1 MDREREQHEAKKRYI
16 GETIAGVASLII
28 FGRFVALF
36 ISGIAFIVVVR
47 VLGPSVYGIYTLAIA
62 FSGFFGGL
70 GDLGGNQA
78 TNKFIGEYTAK
89 ENKEELERVVSN
101 GYASV
106 AMTGMFFTIV
116 AFLLSSLIATYAI
129 GNVSQTYVIQTVSF
143 AIVAAMLFNLSY
155 NVLIG
160 FGKGRYVAILIII
173 QSVVQASLSITFA
186 VLGWGAIAPIL
197 GMLIA
202 YVTSITSALIIVTTR
217 FKVRLRR
224 PDFGYIKNFLKFSSS
239 ISVYNTLRALIW
251 NLSPIVLGIFST
263 NAIVGNFGVA
273 LKTSNIISDFTD
285 ALATTLLPMFAYTL
299 SSKHVEKSIGR
310 FYNYA
315 AYFTYVLI
323 TPALL
328 YLMVLSKQFSYTVF
342 SARYALAPLYISI
355 ISLGT
360 LLWVLSVYTSM
371 LLISANKVKELL
383 KYSIIMVVI
392 ELLLL
397 FTVVPLFN
405 GLGLVIILFVISPVL
420 VTVFLS
426 RPVRKLLHIELE
438 VRRLLGVVA
447 SGLIS
452 SALLVPLALF
462 LTNYTAILVIGLAMQ
477 IVFYPIILS
486 LTKSIGRQE
495 LKIFEEITKKIPVVG
510 YVIRLFVWY
519 SGHFVRD

>member
-1 MDREREQHEAKKRYI
+1 
-16 GETIAGVASLII
+16 
-28 FGRFVALF
+28 
-36 ISGIAFIVVVR
+36 
-47 VLGPSVYGIYTLAIA
+47 
-62 FSGFFGGL
+62 
-70 GDLGGNQA
+70 
-78 TNKFIGEYTAK
+78 
-89 ENKEELERVVSN
+89 
-101 GYASV
+101 
-106 AMTGMFFTIV
+106 
-116 AFLLSSLIATYAI
+116 
-129 GNVSQTYVIQTVSF
+129 
-143 AIVAAMLFNLSY
+143 
-155 NVLIG
+155 
-160 FGKGRYVAILIII
+160 
-173 QSVVQASLSITFA
+173 
-186 VLGWGAIAPIL
+186 
-197 GMLIA
+197 
-202 YVTSITSALIIVTTR
+202 
-217 FKVRLRR
+217 
-224 PDFGYIKNFLKFSSS
+224 
-239 ISVYNTLRALIW
+239 
-251 NLSPIVLGIFST
+251 
-263 NAIVGNFGVA
+263 
-273 LKTSNIISDFTD
+273 
-285 ALATTLLPMFAYTL
+285 MFAYTL

-426 RPVRKLLHIELE
+426 RPVRKMLHIELE